1 MLQGLSPTA
10 CAVGVGVCSAL
21 RLAPIIVG
29 MKCDSVTERL
39 LVGPDL
45 REGADFQQLIALKV
59 TAILSLQTEDDLRNR
74 ETDWEEKSATRAGL
88 VYRNVPV
95 TDFNPADLQ
104 LHLPEGV
111 AVLRQ
116 LLREGHTVY
125 VHCTAGVIRSP
136 TVVVAYL
143 HWCEGWELQKA
154 MQHLKNI
161 RNCSPNAQAIR
172 QARRP

>member
-1 MLQGLSPTA
+1 
-10 CAVGVGVCSAL
+10 
-21 RLAPIIVG
+21 
-29 MKCDSVTERL
+29 MKCNSVTERL

-45 REGADFQQLIALKV
+45 REAADFQQLIALKV
-59 TAILSLQTEDDLRNR
+59 SAILSLQTENDLRHR
-74 ETDWEEKSATRAGL
+74 EPDWEEKAATGAGL

-104 LHLPEGV
+104 LYLPECV
-111 AVLRQ
+111 IVLRE
-116 LLREGHTVY
+116 LMKDGLTVY

-154 MQHLKNI
+154 MQHLKQI
-161 RNCSPNAQAIR
+161 RHCTPNAQAIR
-172 QARRP
+172 QARWRVGQD